1 MTFRMRAAP
10 GYGSTKELL
19 SHELGKDVGMKEVLL
34 QQNGASTDRSL
45 SGTVREQAMMVVIEL

>member
-1 MTFRMRAAP
+1 MRAAP